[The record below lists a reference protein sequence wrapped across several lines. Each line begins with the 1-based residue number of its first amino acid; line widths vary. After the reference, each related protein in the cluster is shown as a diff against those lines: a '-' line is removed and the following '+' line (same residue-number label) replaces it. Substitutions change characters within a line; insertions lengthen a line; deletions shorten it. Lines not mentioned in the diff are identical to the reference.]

1 MNAPKPAQR
10 SRTILQGLM
19 LLASIGIVLT
29 IGLNYLR

>member
-1 MNAPKPAQR
+1 MNSPKPAQS

-19 LLASIGIVLT
+19 LLALIGIVLT

>member
-1 MNAPKPAQR
+1 MNAPKSPQR

-19 LLASIGIVLT
+19 LLALIGIVVT